1 MPGHT
6 KMMTYQDYVKLRS
19 KHMREHGTTL
29 TGSERMKQIANEW
42 NSKGKGI
49 VMAGGSFMDI
59 IKQLPGLIMGG
70 QLKTKKE
77 KGEGFSDFLDGMTDA
92 IGKTSSFLGGEIKPK
107 KQKMTG
113 HGAKLNKLKKYALKI
128 GLPLATAAALMTLGN
143 RGGIDIQSGFDS
155 RNFQPFVDVEMER
168 NTPQM
173 DEDEI
178 TGLGVK
184 KKGNKKAKYP
194 HHMAKGNSI
203 VLVKNKKQHDALKKA
218 GYKTSME
225 GEGFFDFIGD
235 AVGSIQDGIKGAF
248 GNPTNASDVITK
260 TAGMTL
266 SALPFIL

>member
-19 KHMREHGTTL
+19 KHMKQQGTTL
-29 TGSERMKQIANEW
+29 TGSQRMKQIANEW
-42 NSKGKGI
+42 NSKGRGI
-49 VMAGGSFMDI
+49 AMMGGSFMDI

-70 QLKTKKE
+70 ELKSGMPKKE
-77 KGEGFSDFLDGMTDA
+77 
-92 IGKTSSFLGGEIKPK
+92 
-107 KQKMTG
+107 KMTG